1 MVEAIFAVSAMQR
14 PHLTESSY
22 VNALRMRSCS
32 TLGGCHAASVLK
44 PVSADFEAQCNMG
57 ELFRQSADVLIIR
70 QSAAMLTIR
79 QSADMLP

>member
-32 TLGGCHAASVLK
+32 TWGGCHAASVLK
-44 PVSADFEAQCNMG
+44 PVSADFETRCNVG
-57 ELFRQSADVLIIR
+57 ELLADNLLIGCPERLSITR
-70 QSAAMLTIR
+70 
-79 QSADMLP
+79 

>member
-1 MVEAIFAVSAMQR
+1 MEAIFAVSAMQR

-44 PVSADFEAQCNMG
+44 PVSADFEAQCNVG
-57 ELFRQSADVLIIR
+57 ELLADNLLICCPETLSNTRWRILGYVCEW
-70 QSAAMLTIR
+70 M
-79 QSADMLP
+79 